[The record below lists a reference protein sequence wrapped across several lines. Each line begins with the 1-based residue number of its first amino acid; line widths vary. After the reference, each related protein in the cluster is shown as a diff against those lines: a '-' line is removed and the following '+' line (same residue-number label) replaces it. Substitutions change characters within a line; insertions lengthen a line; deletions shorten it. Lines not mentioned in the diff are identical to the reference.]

1 MTTFIHAREEK
12 EKRKRRT
19 LTLEKEME
27 KKKDLLCMDMACEDG
42 INFGLDKDRLEFKTH
57 NLTIALVSA
66 IRVIPG
72 CMEIYKK
79 PRCPCPINLC

>member
-42 INFGLDKDRLEFKTH
+42 INFGLDKDRLEF
-57 NLTIALVSA
+57 
-66 IRVIPG
+66 
-72 CMEIYKK
+72 
-79 PRCPCPINLC
+79 